1 MLTHAVAPAPSSD
14 WTIFDS
20 YVTKKNPD
28 GTPSQGSIVV
38 HFSITKDIRTL
49 TEGDLLT
56 NIYNACNEADKTI
69 YKLRQPKE
77 LYELLHPGLIVALKH
92 GKRLYAWAEIASPY
106 YYVSDTKWAHRWAY
120 NILRMA
126 NDSESEIHAGWMK
139 TFHKNA
145 IEVPADVIKI
155 QALNKLRAQILA
167 QREVKSVLYAKV
179 VEANEA
185 FQNVEKELQSLERAL
200 ELSEVM

>member
-1 MLTHAVAPAPSSD
+1 
-14 WTIFDS
+14 
-20 YVTKKNPD
+20 
-28 GTPSQGSIVV
+28 
-38 HFSITKDIRTL
+38 
-49 TEGDLLT
+49 
-56 NIYNACNEADKTI
+56 
-69 YKLRQPKE
+69 
-77 LYELLHPGLIVALKH
+77 
-92 GKRLYAWAEIASPY
+92 
-106 YYVSDTKWAHRWAY
+106 
-120 NILRMA
+120 
-126 NDSESEIHAGWMK
+126 MK